1 MITAMRTRYCSRD
14 DSFRRSLVFGRK
26 SQQSMFERAV
36 ATFNRE
42 LRYSLHKVHLLC
54 LVAHGLQLSRQCD
67 CPVLQAVLLS
77 MVPKELC
84 SLETHQPNQKSL
96 LKLVRWFSAESVT
109 LWQAVEASC
118 PEFCCSVVSQLL
130 VALLMA
136 VGLRARVVLVL
147 DPVPFKGG
155 GKKPHSRDSSIKTRS
170 RSSSV
175 VEIVDDLSNVVKV
188 KSDGN
193 VKLLEENVTKL
204 EGKRGGSSE
213 ESVQSQ
219 AGKKSSRA
227 RKRGASPLPVDS
239 QAPTSSKRR
248 RTSRATNSSNLDQD
262 PIPTDTSATGDIAC
276 SSKSARQRKGKGR
289 GRRGSEPVSSALSC
303 KRSPYFKK
311 KGKSRK
317 LGRGRRGDSES
328 ASDGFESSDE
338 DFVPRTKLSRFTS
351 SEEAGEVAQLGEG
364 EGSCSD
370 SSETETR
377 DPKKGKSKRSKGKG
391 SKGVAKKIKVA
402 AAEGASTCGGSSPS
416 KEEAGEQ
423 GKERAGGETKLQKG
437 ALYGENILD
446 CYYGMHS
453 WLLMLFSHIYVM
465 YVCILLVLYTLP
477 CFSFT
482 LNHFPL
488 IHIILHHPPLI
499 ISSPSLMQMAPLVG
513 WRCTCSLNKSGCVC
527 TAPPSPWLSPRCVR
541 NTVQG
546 EG

>member
-1 MITAMRTRYCSRD
+1 
-14 DSFRRSLVFGRK
+14 
-26 SQQSMFERAV
+26 
-36 ATFNRE
+36 
-42 LRYSLHKVHLLC
+42 
-54 LVAHGLQLSRQCD
+54 
-67 CPVLQAVLLS
+67 
-77 MVPKELC
+77 
-84 SLETHQPNQKSL
+84 
-96 LKLVRWFSAESVT
+96 
-109 LWQAVEASC
+109 
-118 PEFCCSVVSQLL
+118 
-130 VALLMA
+130 MA

-147 DPVPFKGG
+147 DPVPFKAG
-155 GKKPHSRDSSIKTRS
+155 GKKSHSRDSSINTRS

-204 EGKRGGSSE
+204 EEKRGGSSE

-219 AGKKSSRA
+219 AGKKRTRA

-248 RTSRATNSSNLDQD
+248 RTSRATNSSNPDQE
-262 PIPTDTSATGDIAC
+262 PTPTDTLATGDIAC

-317 LGRGRRGDSES
+317 LERGWLGGSES

-338 DFVPRTKLSRFTS
+338 DFVPRTKLSRFAS

-377 DPKKGKSKRSKGKG
+377 DPKKGKSKHSKGKG
-391 SKGVAKKIKVA
+391 SKSAMPLAKKSKA
-402 AAEGASTCGGSSPS
+402 AAAKGVSTCGGSSPS

-423 GKERAGGETKLQKG
+423 GRERAGGETKLQKG
-437 ALYGENILD
+437 ALYGENILNH
-446 CYYGMHS
+446 YYGMHS
-453 WLLMLFSHIYVM
+453 WLLMLFS
-465 YVCILLVLYTLP
+465 
-477 CFSFT
+477 
-482 LNHFPL
+482 
-488 IHIILHHPPLI
+488 
-499 ISSPSLMQMAPLVG
+499 
-513 WRCTCSLNKSGCVC
+513 
-527 TAPPSPWLSPRCVR
+527 
-541 NTVQG
+541 
-546 EG
+546 